1 MATKNGFRPTM
12 IFAVLCCVLAFAA
25 VPLTVAQET
34 ASVPDEDCLGCHEDV
49 DATLARSPHRLAS
62 ELNNPKAE
70 ITCVSCHS
78 GAATHVEDPSA
89 ENIGNPAKQS
99 AQAVSMT
106 CQTCHVAHLELD
118 NIGFDPHLDLGVNC
132 TDCHS
137 VHSDHPGLLVD
148 EQLDFCGECHIA
160 LASEFGRR
168 STHPV
173 NEGQITCLSCHS
185 FTADLQPNFGA
196 GTAENCVSC
205 HPLVGGPFPYQHD
218 AASSYYPGGE
228 GCTSCHNPHGSPND
242 RLLTQTGDGLCAQCH
257 GVPPLHQTFH
267 GGVGTQFDCIEC
279 HVDVHGSDHNRGLL
293 DADLGTKI
301 GGQPATC
308 FCHGTN

>member
-12 IFAVLCCVLAFAA
+12 IFAALCLLLAVAA

-34 ASVPDEDCLGCHEDV
+34 ATVPDEDCLGCHEDQA
-49 DATLARSPHRLAS
+49 ATLERSPHRLAS
-62 ELNNPKAE
+62 ELSNPKAVVA
-70 ITCVSCHS
+70 CVSCHS
-78 GAATHVEDPSA
+78 GAAIHIEDPSV

-99 AQAVSMT
+99 TQDVSMT
-106 CQTCHVAHLELD
+106 CQTCHVAHRELD
-118 NIGFDPHLDLGVNC
+118 NIGFDPHLNVGVNC
-132 TDCHS
+132 TSCHT
-137 VHSDHPGLLVD
+137 VHSDHAGLLVD
-148 EQLDFCGECHIA
+148 ERLDFCGQCHVA
-160 LASEFGRR
+160 LASEFGRT

-173 NEGQITCLSCHS
+173 KEGQVTCLSCHS
-185 FTADLQPNFGA
+185 FTGNRQPNFGA
-196 GTAENCVSC
+196 GSQENCISC
-205 HPLVGGPFPYQHD
+205 HPLVGGPFPYPHE

-228 GCTSCHNPHGSPND
+228 GCTGCHSPHGSPND
-242 RLLTQTGDGLCAQCH
+242 RLLNQTDDGLCNQCH

-267 GGVGTQFDCIEC
+267 GGIGTQFACIEC

-293 DADLGTKI
+293 DQDLGTKI